1 MAKVQVAGWR
11 WCDAAAVG
19 GGHPTI
25 VITLYAARPLFETC
39 GLFCARTQGY
49 RPRKLARLSG
59 GFQKPA
65 RIKPGAQ
72 ARIGNMKPDARSET

>member
-11 WCDAAAVG
+11 WCEAAAIG

-25 VITLYAARPLFETC
+25 VITLYAARLFETC
-39 GLFCARTQGY
+39 GLLCACTQGY

-65 RIKPGAQ
+65 RIKPAAQ